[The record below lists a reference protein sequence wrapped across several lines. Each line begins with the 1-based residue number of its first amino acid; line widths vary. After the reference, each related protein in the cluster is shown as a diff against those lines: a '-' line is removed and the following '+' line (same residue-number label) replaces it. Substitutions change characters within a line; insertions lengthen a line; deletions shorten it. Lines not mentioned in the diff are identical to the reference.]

1 MTLRLNLTKQEY
13 CVLNDLN
20 EGLSVKAVAR
30 NLDLSLH
37 TVNGHMKSIYFK
49 LNVKSRGQAQHK
61 FNQYKTVVANDEK
74 ADRAAELVIAN
85 YEKADR
91 AAELVIAKSE
101 KADRAAELIVANDE
115 KANRAAELVIAKDE
129 KANRAAELVI
139 ANDEKA
145 DRAAEL
151 VIANDEKADRA
162 AELVVAN
169 DEKADRAAELV
180 IANDEKT
187 DRAAE
192 LVIAKGEKA
201 DRAAELVIANDEK
214 ADRAAELV
222 IANDEKADR
231 AAELVIANDEKA
243 DRAAELVIA
252 KGEKAD
258 RAAELVIANVEKADR
273 AAELVIANDEKA
285 DRAAELETALLG
297 KHSANKKTT
306 QTESKFLACLN
317 ALAMARDNETGNHVL
332 RTQHFVRN
340 LALRLKKMGHY
351 KKELSD
357 EMIKLLFKA
366 APLHDIGKVGIPDS
380 ILHKPGRLNDE
391 EWQVMKTHAA
401 IGRAILASAEIE
413 TQGGSGVVTIAIQIA
428 GDHHEKW
435 DGSGYPS
442 GLKGQQIALP
452 ARIMALA
459 DVFDALMSKRIYKA
473 AWSFEDVVSE
483 IISQRGAHFDPLV
496 VDAFMMERAGFLAIH
511 SKYKDD

>member
-1 MTLRLNLTKQEY
+1 MFNPPVISSTENYLSGAYLATRFNLTKQEY
-13 CVLNDLN
+13 FVLSYLN
-20 EGLSVKAVAR
+20 EGLSVKAVAEK
-30 NLDLSLH
+30 LDLSLH

-61 FNQYKTVVANDEK
+61 FNEYKTVVANDEK
-74 ADRAAELVIAN
+74 SDRAAELVIAN
-85 YEKADR
+85 D
-91 AAELVIAKSE
+91 V
-101 KADRAAELIVANDE
+101 
-115 KANRAAELVIAKDE
+115 

-151 VIANDEKADRA
+151 LIANDEKADRA
-162 AELVVAN
+162 AEL
-169 DEKADRAAELV
+169 L
-180 IANDEKT
+180 
-187 DRAAE
+187 
-192 LVIAKGEKA
+192 
-201 DRAAELVIANDEK
+201 IANDEK

-222 IANDEKADR
+222 IANDEKANR
-231 AAELVIANDEKA
+231 AAELKA
-243 DRAAELVIA
+243 
-252 KGEKAD
+252 
-258 RAAELVIANVEKADR
+258 
-273 AAELVIANDEKA
+273 
-285 DRAAELETALLG
+285 ALLG
-297 KHSANKKTT
+297 KDSANKKAY

-317 ALAMARDNETGNHVL
+317 ALALTRDNETGNHIL
-332 RTQHFVRN
+332 RTQHYVKS
-340 LALRLKKMGHY
+340 LALRLKEMGHY

-357 EMIKLLFKA
+357 EMIELLFKA

-391 EWQVMKTHAA
+391 EWQVMKTHVT
-401 IGRAILASAEIE
+401 IGRAILTSAEIAIH
-413 TQGGSGVVTIAIQIA
+413 GGSGVVTIAIQIA

-442 GLKGQQIALP
+442 GLKGEEIALA

-459 DVFDALMSKRIYKA
+459 DFFDSLISKRVYKA

-511 SKYKDD
+511 SKYFIPAVKAPVSALPADELVLGKCVNA

>member
-1 MTLRLNLTKQEY
+1 MLTVRFNLTKQEY
-13 CVLNDLN
+13 CVLSYLN
-20 EGLSVKAVAR
+20 EGLSVKAVAKK
-30 NLDLSLH
+30 LDISLH

-61 FNQYKTVVANDEK
+61 FNEYKAVVANDEK
-74 ADRAAELVIAN
+74 SD
-85 YEKADR
+85 
-91 AAELVIAKSE
+91 
-101 KADRAAELIVANDE
+101 
-115 KANRAAELVIAKDE
+115 
-129 KANRAAELVI
+129 RAAELVI

-162 AELVVAN
+162 AELIIAN
-169 DEKADRAAELV
+169 DEKTDRAAELIIAKGEKADRAAELV
-180 IANDEKT
+180 IAN
-187 DRAAE
+187 
-192 LVIAKGEKA
+192 VEKA

-252 KGEKAD
+252 NDEKTDRAAELVVANGAKAD
-258 RAAELVIANVEKADR
+258 RAAELVIANDAKADRAAELVIANDEKANR

-285 DRAAELETALLG
+285 DRAAELEAALLDN
-297 KHSANKKTT
+297 KLANKKVY

-317 ALAMARDNETGNHVL
+317 ALAIARDNETGNHIL
-332 RTQHFVRN
+332 RTQHYVRS

-351 KKELSD
+351 TKELSD
-357 EMIKLLFKA
+357 EMIKLLFKS

-380 ILHKPGRLNDE
+380 ILHKPGRLDDE
-391 EWQVMKTHAA
+391 EWQVMKTHAS
-401 IGRAILASAEIE
+401 IGRAILASAELE
-413 TQGGSGVVTIAIQIA
+413 THGGSGVVTIAMQIA

-435 DGSGYPS
+435 DGSGYPN
-442 GLKGQQIALP
+442 GLKGEEIALP

-459 DVFDALMSKRIYKA
+459 DVFDALISKRIYKA
-473 AWSFEDVVSE
+473 AWSYEDVVNE
-483 IISQRGAHFDPLV
+483 IVSQRGAHFDPLV
-496 VDAFMMERAGFLAIH
+496 VEAFMMERAGFLAIH
-511 SKYKDD
+511 AKYKDD

>member
-1 MTLRLNLTKQEY
+1 MTVRLNLTKQEY
-13 CVLNDLN
+13 CVLSDLN

-61 FNQYKTVVANDEK
+61 FNEYKAVAAND
-74 ADRAAELVIAN
+74 D
-85 YEKADR
+85 
-91 AAELVIAKSE
+91 
-101 KADRAAELIVANDE
+101 KADRAAELIVAN
-115 KANRAAELVIAKDE
+115 
-129 KANRAAELVI
+129 
-139 ANDEKA
+139 
-145 DRAAEL
+145 
-151 VIANDEKADRA
+151 
-162 AELVVAN
+162 
-169 DEKADRAAELV
+169 
-180 IANDEKT
+180 
-187 DRAAE
+187 
-192 LVIAKGEKA
+192 GEKA

-222 IANDEKADR
+222 IANDAKADR
-231 AAELVIANDEKA
+231 AAELVIANDAKADRAAELVIANDAKADRAAELVIANDAKA

-273 AAELVIANDEKA
+273 AAELVIANVEKADRAAELVIANDEKA
-285 DRAAELETALLG
+285 DRAAELDAALLG
-297 KHSANKKTT
+297 KISANKKTT

-317 ALAMARDNETGNHVL
+317 ALAMARDNETGNHIL
-332 RTQHFVRN
+332 RTQHYVKS
-340 LALRLKKMGHY
+340 LALRLKEMGHY

-380 ILHKPGRLNDE
+380 ILHKSGRLNDA

-442 GLKGQQIALP
+442 GLKGEEIALP

-459 DVFDALMSKRIYKA
+459 DVFDALMSKRVYKA
-473 AWSFEDVVSE
+473 AWSFEEVVSE
-483 IISQRGAHFDPLV
+483 IISQRGAQFDPLV
-496 VDAFMMERAGFLAIH
+496 VDAFMIERAGFLAIH